1 LPFPRQKVLKMRALH
16 SIAESSNQLAC
27 SLVMGSIDLS
37 ASGAAASQRRRYSLV
52 HQASFEKSH
61 IMTLKRA
68 NTQKRREE
76 LESHLDKNKQVA
88 RDLND
93 EGVDLIFSLEDDG
106 QIFFSVIVASSADL
120 TDFLASVIHILDQNK
135 VSMQHMETRPSIK
148 RRGIDLL
155 IECSV
160 DHKDCAVAALAA
172 LKKAHPSISDV
183 RMYKTSQDTEEVPWF
198 PRHVSDIDKC
208 SHCITKYEP
217 TVDPRHPGFGDI
229 AYIER
234 REELNRLAAGFKYG
248 DQLTD
253 VQYTEAEHDTW
264 RQVFEKLEHL
274 HESLACSTYR
284 RNLAML
290 LKEGVLTRDRIPQL
304 KTINSFLEK
313 RTGFILRP
321 CSGLLSAR
329 DFLASLA
336 FRVFQTT
343 QYLRHHAKPHH
354 SPEPDL
360 IHELLGHVPM
370 FADPALAQMSQDIGL
385 MSLGASDEQIERL
398 ATVYWFI
405 VEFGL
410 CREGGQLRA
419 IGAGLLSAYGEL
431 QHACSEVPEH
441 REFIPAETA
450 MQKYEDDDYQPLYYV
465 ADGIEEALGKLREYA
480 AKFIRP
486 LSLIYDPYTR
496 SVTEVRTVNDLAD
509 SMQRFK
515 LDLSAITTAIKLL
528 PQLEKRENSDKE
540 NFQSL
545 YNS

>member
-1 LPFPRQKVLKMRALH
+1 MRALH

-37 ASGAAASQRRRYSLV
+37 ASAAAVSHRRRYSLV
-52 HQASFEKSH
+52 HQASLEKSH

-68 NTQKRREE
+68 NTQKRRQE
-76 LESHLDKNKQVA
+76 LEEHLEKNKQLKVA

-93 EGVDLIFSLEDDG
+93 EGVDLIFSLEGDG
-106 QIFFSVIVASSADL
+106 QILFSVIVSSSADL
-120 TDFLASVIHILDQNK
+120 VDFLPSIIQTLDDNN
-135 VSMQHMETRPSIK
+135 VSMQHIETRPAKGS
-148 RRGIDLL
+148 RGVDVL
-155 IECSV
+155 IECAAEQ
-160 DHKDCAVAALAA
+160 KDSAVAAVAAL
-172 LKKAHPSISDV
+172 KRAHASITAV
-183 RMYKTSQDTEEVPWF
+183 RMYKTRQDPEVPWF
-198 PRHVSDIDKC
+198 PRHVSEIDKC
-208 SHCITKYEP
+208 SNCITKYEP
-217 TVDPRHPGFGDI
+217 TIDPRHPGFGDE
-229 AYIER
+229 AYIAR
-234 REELNRLAAGFKYG
+234 REELNRLAADFRYG
-248 DQLTD
+248 DQINN
-253 VQYTEAEHDTW
+253 VEYTEAEHDTW

-274 HESLACSTYR
+274 HVTLACATYR

-290 LKEGVLTRDRIPQL
+290 LEEGVLTKDRIPQL
-304 KTINSFLEK
+304 RTINAFLER

-336 FRVFQTT
+336 FRVFQVGNSGTT

-385 MSLGASDEQIERL
+385 MSLGATDEQIERL

-410 CREGGQLRA
+410 CREGGHLRA

-431 QHACSEVPEH
+431 QHACSDVPEH

-450 MQKYEDDDYQPLYYV
+450 VQKYEDDDYQPLYYV

-480 AKFIRP
+480 AKFQRP
-486 LSLIYDPYTR
+486 FSLIYDPFTR
-496 SVTEVRTVNDLAD
+496 SVTEVRSVNDLTC

-515 LDLSAITTAIKLL
+515 LELSAITTAIKLL
-528 PQLEKRENSDKE
+528 PQLEKKEEQNKE
-540 NFQSL
+540 NL
-545 YNS
+545 LTL

>member
-1 LPFPRQKVLKMRALH
+1 MSCVYHARFKLPFTRAKTPKMRALH

-37 ASGAAASQRRRYSLV
+37 ASGAAQSQRRRYSLV

-68 NTQKRREE
+68 NTQKKREE
-76 LESHLDKNKQVA
+76 LENHLEKNKQA
-88 RDLND
+88 SISRDLND
-93 EGVDLIFSLEDDG
+93 EGVDLIFSLEGNG
-106 QIFFSVIVASSADL
+106 QLLFSVIIASSAEIS
-120 TDFLASVIHILDQNK
+120 DFLPAVIHTLNDNN
-135 VSMQHMETRPSIK
+135 VTMQHIETRPEK
-148 RRGIDLL
+148 GGRGVDVLV
-155 IECSV
+155 ECAV
-160 DHKDCAVAALAA
+160 EHKDSAVSAVAAL
-172 LKKAHPSISDV
+172 KKTHASITAV
-183 RMYKTSQDTEEVPWF
+183 RMYKTRQDPEVPWF
-198 PRHVSDIDKC
+198 PRHVSEIDKC

-217 TVDPRHPGFGDI
+217 TIDPRHPGFGDEVYI
-229 AYIER
+229 AR
-234 REELNRLAAGFKYG
+234 REELNRLAANFRYG
-248 DQLTD
+248 DQLAD

-264 RQVFEKLEHL
+264 RQVFDKLEHL
-274 HESLACSTYR
+274 HVTLACSTYR

-290 LKEGVLTRDRIPQL
+290 LEEGVLTRERIPQL
-304 KTINSFLEK
+304 RSINAFLER

-336 FRVFQTT
+336 FRVFQGSYENTT
-343 QYLRHHAKPHH
+343 QYLRHHTKPHH

-410 CREGGQLRA
+410 CREEGQLRA
-419 IGAGLLSAYGEL
+419 IGAGLLSAFGEL
-431 QHACSEVPEH
+431 QHACSDVPEH
-441 REFIPAETA
+441 REFIPTETA
-450 MQKYEDDDYQPLYYV
+450 LQKYEDDDYQPLYYV

-480 AKFIRP
+480 GKFERP
-486 LSLIYDPYTR
+486 FSLIYDPYTR
-496 SVTEVRTVNDLAD
+496 SVTEVR
-509 SMQRFK
+509 S
-515 LDLSAITTAIKLL
+515 TTASIG
-528 PQLEKRENSDKE
+528 
-540 NFQSL
+540 
-545 YNS
+545 